1 MSVQKTDDPAVR
13 ATKNMTARR
22 HGAGYGTILT
32 EEENVDIIREAY
44 AAREQAVKELLDWL
58 EHLMAEDT
66 IGKIGQTSKKMAVVR
81 ELYGL

>member
-44 AAREQAVKELLDWL
+44 AAREQAVRDFVECIKEDGSD
-58 EHLMAEDT
+58 MAFARDT
-66 IGKIGQTSKKMAVVR
+66 QKAYERLR